1 MGRDDDMSGE
11 YGKLKRHDFK
21 LLLESLYGLEVK
33 NMQESGKGIL
43 VHTDNGI
50 KRLKETKSDEA
61 KILFAASAYEHIY
74 NNGFRNISCINRNL
88 GGSYHM
94 RYERSNYILQDFIE
108 GKVFEIKS
116 REAAAL
122 AGRTLA
128 EFHKAGEQFVPAPGS
143 RARVD
148 WGKWMEKLRSN
159 SVSLNKYKEII
170 CLKGKNNEF
179 DKVFCANVNDFLR
192 DMQCSHELLQGGG
205 YLERVRDSMACNQ
218 ITHSSF
224 KKHAILEADGTVFI
238 TNLEECSYDIC
249 EFDTATL
256 LESFSGKNSL
266 ELVKAALEGY
276 SAVKPISSGSI
287 RIIAAFLM
295 FPRRF
300 YKIAES
306 AYGKKKNYN
315 EKELTLKL
323 ERSIRR
329 EKRKQRIAEYLISL

>member
-1 MGRDDDMSGE
+1 
-11 YGKLKRHDFK
+11 
-21 LLLESLYGLEVK
+21 
-33 NMQESGKGIL
+33 
-43 VHTDNGI
+43 
-50 KRLKETKSDEA
+50 
-61 KILFAASAYEHIY
+61 
-74 NNGFRNISCINRNL
+74 
-88 GGSYHM
+88 
-94 RYERSNYILQDFIE
+94 
-108 GKVFEIKS
+108 
-116 REAAAL
+116 
-122 AGRTLA
+122 
-128 EFHKAGEQFVPAPGS
+128 HKAGEHFVPAPGS

-159 SVSLNKYKEII
+159 SVSLNKYKEIV

-192 DMQCSHELLQGGG
+192 DMQCSHELLKGSG

-218 ITHSSF
+218 LTHSGF
-224 KKHAILEADGTVFI
+224 KKHAILEAEGAVFI

-249 EFDTATL
+249 EFDVATL

-266 ELVKAALEGY
+266 ELVDAALEGY
-276 SAVKPISSGSI
+276 SAVKPMNSGSI
-287 RIIAAFLM
+287 RIITAFLL

-329 EKRKQRIAEYLISL
+329 EKKKQRVAEHLVSL